1 MPEPGVPDDG
11 EGERASEDA
20 FGVEGESA
28 DGRDAHSHDHGH
40 DHGDDGRDAH
50 DHGDEVAD
58 ASDSDGVLDLP
69 CGERKDVHELDM
81 GQRDFECACGA
92 SHAVVMDVHPL
103 ARFVPEFLVEILTET
118 IETDDDFD
126 EFTTAHAMA
135 SVMEEFPDQVAT
147 VDVAEDGTVGY
158 ALVWVTDFDS
168 RRLHEVIV
176 ELIVELMEHAVS
188 HAEDDEV
195 AEQFEAEMLEF
206 DVATFVEQYRR
217 ERDLETEH
225 DTPI

>member
-1 MPEPGVPDDG
+1 M
-11 EGERASEDA
+11 S
-20 FGVEGESA
+20 
-28 DGRDAHSHDHGH
+28 
-40 DHGDDGRDAH
+40 
-50 DHGDEVAD
+50 DEEQSD

-81 GQRDFECACGA
+81 GQREFECACGA
-92 SHAVVMDVHPL
+92 THAVVMDVHPL

-135 SVMEEFPDQVAT
+135 IVMEEFPDQVES

-158 ALVWVTDFDS
+158 ALAWAADFDS
-168 RRLHEVIV
+168 RRLHEVVV

-188 HAEDDEV
+188 HADDDEV
-195 AEQFEAEMLEF
+195 ARQFEAEMLEF
-206 DVATFVEQYRR
+206 DVSAFVEQYRR
-217 ERDLETEH
+217 ERDLESEH